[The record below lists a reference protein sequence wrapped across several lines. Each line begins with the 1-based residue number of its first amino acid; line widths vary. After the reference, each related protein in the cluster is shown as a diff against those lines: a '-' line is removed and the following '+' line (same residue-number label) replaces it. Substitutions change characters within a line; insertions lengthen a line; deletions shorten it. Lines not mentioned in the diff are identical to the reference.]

1 MSEDWKIV
9 IQPQARLDLRAIHN
23 YIAFQLSEPGIAVKQ
38 LQNIRKVIYSL
49 LSSPKRRLVDF
60 EPWRSRGI
68 RRVNAGNYAV
78 FFIAE
83 EVTRTVSVIRIAY
96 GRMDLQ
102 RLLEETDLESE

>member
-9 IQPQARLDLRAIHN
+9 IQPRARLDLHAIHN
-23 YIAFQLSEPGIAVKQ
+23 YIAFTLLEPGIAMKQ
-38 LQNIRKVIYSL
+38 VRNIRKAIYGL
-49 LSSPKRRLVDF
+49 VSSPKLRLVDF

-83 EVTRTVSVIRIAY
+83 EETHTVSVIRIAY
-96 GRMDLQ
+96 GRMDLE
-102 RLLEETDLESE
+102 RVLEEADSDAG